1 MAPSGASFR
10 SAERRTE
17 GLRFL
22 LLALL
27 LLAGEALG
35 LLAQFG
41 QNFGRFIIA
50 ALLQGAV
57 WAMAAVAIGWRAGR
71 PPLAVILVT
80 AALMRLGALAAPVY
94 LSDDIYRYIWDGRVQ
109 AAGINPYRYIPTD
122 THLASLRD
130 AVVFP
135 NINRSNYAPTI
146 YPPVAQMVFFAATR
160 FGETVPPVKL
170 VLVAVEAIGIGA
182 LLLVLRSVG
191 APRQN
196 ILLYAWH
203 PLPVWEI
210 AGSGHIDAAVVAFV
224 AIALAAAVI
233 GRRALSGAA
242 LAAAALVK
250 FFPVVLVPALWRP
263 AKSNLG
269 DWRWL
274 SAFSGVVFAAYL
286 PYLSV
291 GPRVLGFL
299 PSYMIEEK
307 LSSGSGFWL
316 LDITDRFVS
325 VPVAAYLAVVV
336 AVMAGL
342 AVGALRRSPEPHARL
357 AWAAALGTAA
367 TLFASPHY
375 AWYFV
380 WLVALL
386 CVAPW
391 WPAFWPTLTAVLL
404 YWEPKTGHIPLWVG
418 FSIYGGFAI
427 FGCADIAWRYLRV
440 ARSGQR
446 HGRWAS

>member
-1 MAPSGASFR
+1 MR
-10 SAERRTE
+10 
-17 GLRFL
+17 LL

-27 LLAGEALG
+27 LLAGEAFG
-35 LLAQFG
+35 LLAQLDH
-41 QNFGRFIIA
+41 NLDRFIIT
-50 ALLQGAV
+50 ALLQGAI
-57 WAMAAVAIGWRAGR
+57 WAVAAVVVARRAER
-71 PPLAVILVT
+71 PPLALILVT

-130 AVVFP
+130 EAVFP

-160 FGETVPPVKL
+160 FGETVPAIKL
-170 VLVAVEAIGIGA
+170 VLVAVEAVGIGA

-203 PLPVWEI
+203 PLPVLEI

-233 GRRALSGAA
+233 GRSALSGAA

-263 AKSNLG
+263 AKSNLL

-291 GPRVLGFL
+291 GPRLLGFL
-299 PSYMIEEK
+299 PGYMTEEK

-316 LDITDRFVS
+316 LDIAGRFVS
-325 VPVAAYLAVVV
+325 VPVAAYLAVAA

-342 AVGALRRSPEPHARL
+342 AVGAWHRSVAPRASL

-386 CVAPW
+386 CAAPW

-404 YWEPKTGHIPLWVG
+404 YWEPETGHTPLWVG
-418 FSIYGGFAI
+418 LTIYVGFVVV
-427 FGCADIAWRYLRV
+427 GCVDVARRWVLA
-440 ARSGQR
+440 ARSGEQ
-446 HGRWAS
+446 HGGRSAS